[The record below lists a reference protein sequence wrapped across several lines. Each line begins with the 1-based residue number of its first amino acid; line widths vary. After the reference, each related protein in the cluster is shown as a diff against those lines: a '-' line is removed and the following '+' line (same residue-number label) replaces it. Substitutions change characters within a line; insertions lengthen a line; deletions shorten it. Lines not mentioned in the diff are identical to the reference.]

1 MVEWINDDLGLV
13 GYVNGKSVCII
24 TTTYRAL
31 TGTTYGLY
39 LLPDGPL
46 ENFTSESNARDVA
59 EELHR

>member
-1 MVEWINDDLGLV
+1 MRWIKSDLGLV
-13 GYVNGKSVCII
+13 GEVDGENVCVI

-46 ENFTSESNARDVA
+46 ENFDDAWKARELA
-59 EELHR
+59 EELHG